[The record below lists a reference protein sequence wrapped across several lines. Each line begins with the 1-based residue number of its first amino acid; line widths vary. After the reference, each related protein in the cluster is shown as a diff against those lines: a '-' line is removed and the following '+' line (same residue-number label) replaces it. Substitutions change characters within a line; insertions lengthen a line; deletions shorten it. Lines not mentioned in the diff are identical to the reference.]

1 MNRTDYKKGVLLTTL
16 GAACWGLSGSMGQY
30 LFTIQNMDSK
40 WLVPI
45 RLGLA
50 GIILFFYSLIKM
62 KKELFVP
69 WKTPRSALT
78 MLIYGLAGVSC
89 CQFFYFLTIE
99 LSSAAVGTILQDL
112 APVFILVVTCIV
124 ARRKPRILE
133 IVAIVLALTGVFF
146 LTTHGK
152 LHSMSI
158 SKEALMAGIISAI
171 CVAIYNL
178 LAPRLREVPV
188 IVIQTWSFLLGGCFG
203 VFAFRIWNY
212 HYVPNLQGILGIAFV
227 VVIGNIMAFTLYIKG
242 VQIIGPSKA
251 SLYSFAEPITAA
263 VISATVLKT
272 AFTLYDAIGFV
283 LIFAMLWLITV
294 DKKAQE

>member
-1 MNRTDYKKGVLLTTL
+1 MLTTL

>member
-1 MNRTDYKKGVLLTTL
+1 
-16 GAACWGLSGSMGQY
+16 MGQY